1 MRFTLLDCRFAVAL
15 LDPRDPLPPWSEQ
28 GPFTSITRTPH
39 ELSIVCAEEHVP
51 DDVRAEDGWRC
62 LALEGPIAF
71 ETIGVA
77 AEITRILAARSVSV
91 FVISTFDTDY
101 VLVKKIDE
109 AIDALLTAGH
119 EVRM

>member
-1 MRFTLLDCRFAVAL
+1 VARL
-15 LDPRDPLPPWSEQ
+15 GANDPVPAWGER
-28 GPFTSITRTPH
+28 GAFTSITRTPF

-51 DDVRAEDGWRC
+51 AGVRAEDGWRC

-77 AEITRILAARSVSV
+77 AEITRILASRGVSV
-91 FVISTFDTDY
+91 FVVSTFDTDY
-101 VLVKKIDE
+101 VLVKRIDE